1 MIINNNLPIYVMG
14 NLIQKTKRNISIH
27 PERHQDKICI
37 ECDESY
43 VYVKSFFEPPPT
55 SRIYKYVNGRK
66 NTCYYC
72 CQKLY
77 VAENLDSLYIQGD
90 HL

>member
-1 MIINNNLPIYVMG
+1 MG
-14 NLIQKTKRNISIH
+14 NIIQKTKSHATIY
-27 PERHQDKICI
+27 PEKVADKRKCV

-43 VYVKSFFEPPPT
+43 VYVQAFYDPPPS

-77 VAENLDSLYIQGD
+77 VAENLENLYAQND
-90 HL
+90 YL